1 MLTSAFVQRAQTLAR
16 HRCSI
21 KKKLEIE
28 ILYVEIIKHN
38 IFESF
43 KTKRNESF
51 FESIFF
57 LIYIYLYRKK
67 YLMKNTIWFIS

>member
-51 FESIFF
+51 LKAFF
-57 LIYIYLYRKK
+57 LNLYL
-67 YLMKNTIWFIS
+67 FI